1 MPKMKQFVA
10 KIHTFQ
16 AGVLKDNVSAVK
28 EFIKNVP
35 PEALFRIKGLTV
47 PDFKISPFS
56 KATDEIPIDTS
67 DMSMLEIA
75 CCARKTK
82 IFKFM
87 TELLNMRKS
96 RDFLVDR
103 RNKWI
108 QEQRFVFIPI
118 LNRDEH
124 IFEGL
129 LELSNIWSVQD
140 LQDLM
145 LFCKQAKWIRGVEIV
160 LQSKSCTRQ
169 FLCLD
174 HVEQNRFCHKALQL
188 AYELTDEEVTGKD
201 ASETTDLHISIPIT
215 Q

>member
-16 AGVLKDNVSAVK
+16 AGVLKDNISAVK

-47 PDFKISPFS
+47 PDYKIAPFS
-56 KATDEIPIDTS
+56 KTTDEIAIDTS

-75 CCARKTK
+75 CCTRKTK

-118 LNRDEH
+118 LNRDDH

-129 LELSNIWSVQD
+129 LELSNIWSMQD

-145 LFCKQAKWIRGVEIV
+145 LFCKQAKWVRGVEIV
-160 LQSKSCTRQ
+160 L
-169 FLCLD
+169 
-174 HVEQNRFCHKALQL
+174 
-188 AYELTDEEVTGKD
+188 
-201 ASETTDLHISIPIT
+201 
-215 Q
+215 